1 MTSDDT
7 NDTIPT
13 TPLKGLRRRH
23 NALPPEL
30 RIIDI
35 NTKEEICVADIEN
48 VTRFGGLSA
57 TDYHLGVLPK
67 VRAPKKQ
74 VTQRGALEVIGGG
87 IWDAAAY
94 PARLFSS
101 AASVHSNGST
111 SERQSSRAP
120 SSIITDP
127 NYPASAMGSTPHSA
141 VFTDGMKIFIQ
152 SPYDC
157 ILATKP
163 TISDHLAWLT
173 SHDKYEEAWALL
185 DKFPEA
191 AGDSNGRTTGS
202 TPSTPTGS
210 GRGNTT
216 RHQGSL
222 QDFFAD
228 DSSQATTN
236 RSPNLNSQVE
246 KEKRRIGDKWL
257 QQLIDRDEW
266 VKAGDIAGQV
276 LSSTARWEHW
286 IWVFAHAHKYDE
298 IAYRIPT
305 QQLRPPL
312 PSTIYEVFIG
322 HYISKDRMALKEM
335 LARWSS
341 DLYDV
346 GSVIDALQSRLRAGG
361 IREDSTE
368 DGEPGRDWRIL
379 TDSLAK
385 LYLANGRQRDAL
397 HCYIKLQDVDATM
410 GLISE
415 YHLLDAVSDDISG
428 LILLRVPKA
437 LQKSAPMSE
446 LEQLTLEPIRLLV
459 DEAQAGIVRPE
470 MVVSQLKSKPAMLPY
485 LYLYFRA
492 LWHGHAESPRAHTQ
506 NQPVSVPHLAAT
518 EGKSLVSDHAD
529 LAVSLFAEYDRPL
542 LMAFFKTSQSYTLST
557 ASNICE
563 KRQYIPELVYL
574 LSKQGSTKKALFII
588 IENLGDVSQAISFA
602 KEQDDPELWNDLL
615 DYSMNKPSFIRALL
629 EEVGTSIDPI
639 KLVRRIPEG
648 LEIEGLK
655 HSLARMVREYELQHS
670 VSEGVA
676 RVLRG
681 EVARGMERRRTGQ
694 RKGLKFEIHVGPRPA
709 SRGGK
714 NEVKGGRPKK
724 VKAGHCAG
732 CGEVLHEHGKTL
744 INLMIVL
751 QFLRPAIDADP
762 PYF

>member
-1 MTSDDT
+1 M
-7 NDTIPT
+7 
-13 TPLKGLRRRH
+13 
-23 NALPPEL
+23 

-35 NTKEEICVADIEN
+35 NTKEEIGVLDVED
-48 VTRFGGLSA
+48 VTRYGSLSA
-57 TDYHLGVLPK
+57 TDYHLGILPR
-67 VRAPKKQ
+67 VRALKKQ
-74 VTQRGALEVIGGG
+74 VSQRGALEVIGGG

-94 PARLFSS
+94 PTRLFSS

-120 SSIITDP
+120 SGIISDP
-127 NYPASAMGSTPHSA
+127 AYSAGGQEPAPHSA
-141 VFTDGMKIFIQ
+141 VFTEGMKIFIQ

-157 ILATKP
+157 VLATKP
-163 TISDHLAWLT
+163 TLSDHLAWLV
-173 SHDKYEEAWALL
+173 SHEKYEEAWALL
-185 DKFPEA
+185 VKFPEA
-191 AGDSNGRTTGS
+191 AGASNGKTSGS
-202 TPSTPTGS
+202 TPSTPNGS
-210 GRGNTT
+210 GRDSATK
-216 RHQGSL
+216 HQGSL

-228 DSSQATTN
+228 DSSQATTT
-236 RSPNLNSQVE
+236 RSPNLNTQVE

-257 QQLIDRDEW
+257 QQLINREEW
-266 VKAGDIAGQV
+266 EKAGNVAGQV
-276 LSSTARWEHW
+276 LSSSASWEHW

-298 IAYRIPT
+298 IAYQIPT
-305 QQLRPPL
+305 QRLRPPL
-312 PSTIYEVFIG
+312 PSTLYEVFIG
-322 HYISKDRMALKEM
+322 HYISKDRITLKKM
-335 LARWSS
+335 LMRWPSE
-341 DLYDV
+341 LYDV
-346 GSVIDALQSRLRAGG
+346 GSIIDALQSRLRAGD

-368 DGEPGRDWRIL
+368 EGEVGRDWRIL

-410 GLISE
+410 GLITE
-415 YHLLDAVSDDISG
+415 YHLLDAVSDDIAG

-437 LQKSAPMSE
+437 QQGTAPISE
-446 LEQLTLEPIRLLV
+446 LEQLTIEPIRLLV

-470 MVVSQLKSKPAMLPY
+470 MVVSQLKAKPNMLPY

-492 LWHGHAESPRAHTQ
+492 LWHGDADPSRTHDPS
-506 NQPVSVPHLAAT
+506 QPVSVPYLAAA
-518 EGKSLVSDHAD
+518 EGKSFVSDYAD

-542 LMAFFKTSQSYTLST
+542 LMDFLKSSQSYTLST
-557 ASNICE
+557 ASNTCE
-563 KRQYIPELVYL
+563 KRGYIPELVFL

-602 KEQDDPELWNDLL
+602 KEQEDPELWNDLL

-655 HSLARMVREYELQHS
+655 DSLARMVREYELQYS

-676 RVLRG
+676 KVLRG

-694 RKGLKFEIHVGPRPA
+694 RRGLKFEIHDAAHAG

-714 NEVKGGRPKK
+714 HEEKKGRPKK
-724 VKAGHCAG
+724 VKTGHCAG
-732 CGEVLHEHGKTL
+732 CGEVLHEYGK
-744 INLMIVL
+744 I
-751 QFLRPAIDADP
+751 
-762 PYF
+762 